1 MIIRSDA
8 VVKFFIDLSNKNA
21 IKGISEV
28 ETKSDALAKKFNSA
42 GKALTVGLT
51 TPIVAFGTY
60 AVKTASDFDSASSQ
74 IQSSLGLST
83 DSAKEFDQALRD
95 IYNAGYGESY
105 EDVAN
110 KISYVAQAT
119 GELDPSK
126 VKELATNAMALEDTF
141 GSDFNET
148 IRGVSNLMTHFGI
161 SSEEAFDLFA
171 KGSQVGLDYTSEL
184 GDNIAEYGGNF
195 EQAGYSA
202 EEYFQLLA
210 NGTKNGAY
218 NLDKVND
225 SINEVKNRLGD
236 GTIKENLSM
245 FSKDTQ
251 TAFKNWEKGK
261 GTMKDVINS
270 IVNDIST
277 CKNEQDQLTMAATAF
292 GTMGEDAN
300 LKVVTSLT
308 TVGDEFNNVKG
319 AMDGVKEVKYD
330 NLGSML
336 ESLKRQFGDV
346 ALEAGNELMPAIENI
361 VGGLQDL
368 VTWFKNL
375 DPETKTMIGNI
386 AKVAAVVGPALIGFI
401 KLVSTIKSFKDSIKT
416 VKSFFNAFKDGKKVI
431 SMLKM
436 GGVALAI
443 TAVAAAVL
451 LVVKNWDKIKETVGN
466 VWNSIKSFFSNIG
479 KAISDTIASIGEWMS
494 NLWTSI
500 TTTVSN
506 IWNSIVSFFSTIG
519 NAIASFFQTILSYL
533 QWPIQF
539 VTNMFLLIVAII
551 ATFFETVYNLLSS
564 WFNMIF
570 SFLSTIAMWIYNN
583 VLLPVYN
590 FIVSVATTIY
600 NAIVSFINTV
610 ISVFSTIASWIYNNV
625 LLPIYNFFVSV
636 FNTIWGVI
644 QNVINNVKNAFTT
657 AANFIK
663 NAFTTVKNTVVS
675 IFNAIANTVKKIFNT
690 IVNVIKSPING
701 LISLFNNVIKGLNK
715 IKVPDWVPG
724 VGGKG
729 INIPLI
735 PKLAT
740 GTNYVASEGLAYLH
754 KGEAVVPKKYNPA
767 IGGYGNYSQP
777 VYVNVVADM
786 DVNKFGKAFVRDIKT
801 FSGGTKNSY
810 NYGGG
815 K

>member
-1 MIIRSDA
+1 MIIRVDA
-8 VVKFFIDLSNKNA
+8 AVKFFIDLSNQDA
-21 IKGISEV
+21 IKSISEV
-28 ETKSDALAKKFNSA
+28 ETKSDKLAQKFNNA
-42 GKALTVGLT
+42 GKVLTVGLT

-83 DSAKEFDQALRD
+83 ESAKEFDQVLRD
-95 IYNAGYGESY
+95 IYNAGYGENY

-171 KGSQVGLDYTSEL
+171 KGSQSGLDYTAEL

-251 TAFKNWEKGK
+251 KAFKNWEKGK

-270 IVNDIST
+270 IVGDISKCT
-277 CKNEQDQLTMAATAF
+277 NEQKQLTMAQTAF

-319 AMDGVKEVKYD
+319 AMEGVKEIKYD

-336 ESLKRQFGDV
+336 ESLKRQLGDV

-361 VGGLQDL
+361 IGGLQDL

-375 DPETKTMIGNI
+375 DPNTKAMIGNI
-386 AKVAAVVGPALIGFI
+386 VKIAAVVGPALILFS
-401 KLVSTIKSFKDSIKT
+401 KLVGT
-416 VKSFFNAFKDGKKVI
+416 VKDVANAFKIVGSGISKAKGLITGFGGAVKAGLTTLGSFVKTLGTAALNFGKLAIQAALSTAKFIAQKAAMLASTIATNAMAVAQAALNLVM
-431 SMLKM
+431 SMNPITLIIIAI
-436 GGVALAI
+436 VALIAI
-443 TAVAAAVL
+443 IAVL
-451 LVVKNWDKIKETVGN
+451 WTKCEWFRDGVMAVIN
-466 VWNSIKSFFSNIG
+466 VIWSAIQSAAQFVMNI
-479 KAISDTIASIGEWMS
+479 
-494 NLWTSI
+494 
-500 TTTVSN
+500 
-506 IWNSIVSFFSTIG
+506 FSTI
-519 NAIASFFQTILSYL
+519 FTF
-533 QWPIQF
+533 IQ
-539 VTNMFLLIVAII
+539 NIVQGYVN
-551 ATFFETVYNLLSS
+551 F
-564 WFNMIF
+564 
-570 SFLSTIAMWIYNN
+570 WIT
-583 VLLPVYN
+583 
-590 FIVSVATTIY
+590 A
-600 NAIVSFINTV
+600 
-610 ISVFSTIASWIYNNV
+610 FSTVTSFIYNNV
-625 LLPIYNFFVSV
+625 LLPIYNFFSSI
-636 FNTIWGVI
+636 FQSICNII
-644 QNVINNVKNAFTT
+644 SNVISFIKNGFSQAASFVKNIFSNVKNAISNLFSGVV
-657 AANFIK
+657 NIIK
-663 NAFTTVKNTVVS
+663 A
-675 IFNAIANTVKKIFNT
+675 
-690 IVNVIKSPING
+690 PING
-701 LISLFNNVIKGLNK
+701 LIGLINGVIKGLNK
-715 IKVPDWVPG
+715 IKLPDWVPG
-724 VGGKG
+724 IGGKG

-735 PKLAT
+735 PKLAA
-740 GTNYVASEGLAYLH
+740 GTNYVAGEGLAYLH
-754 KGEAVVPKKYNPA
+754 EGEAVVPKKYNPA

-777 VYVNVVADM
+777 VYVNVIADM